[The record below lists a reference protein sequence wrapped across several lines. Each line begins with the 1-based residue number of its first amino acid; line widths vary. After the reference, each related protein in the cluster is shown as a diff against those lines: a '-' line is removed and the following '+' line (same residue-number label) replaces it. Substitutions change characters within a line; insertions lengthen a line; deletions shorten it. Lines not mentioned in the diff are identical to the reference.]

1 MRIIIGSAVFSATLN
16 DNATVSV
23 LKAMLPLTINMSELN
38 GNEKFQYLPATLPA
52 NASTGGNI
60 QVGDLMLYG
69 NNCLVLFYKSFHTSY
84 SYTRI
89 GRISNTSGLVAA
101 LGKGEVTV
109 RFENE

>member
-1 MRIIIGSAVFSATLN
+1 MRIIIGSAVFSATLL
-16 DNATVSV
+16 DNATVSA
-23 LKAMLPLTINMSELN
+23 LKAKLPFTISMSELN
-38 GNEKFQYLPATLPA
+38 GNEKYHYLPDALPV
-52 NASTGGNI
+52 NASVGGNI

-89 GRISNTSGLVAA
+89 GSIGNTSGLVAA